1 MKILLII
8 YCCLLSSSLAAKTIF
23 TYVAK
28 ATIEDPRI
36 SYEKRVLELALIKTQ
51 GEYGDF
57 ELIPS
62 DSGITKA
69 RLQIQMKQGLYD
81 NYFFKMS
88 VTDKILTDYHVI
100 NFPIDLGL
108 VGYRIAFV
116 HQSNLQN
123 LRKVTELEELKDLLI
138 LQGIGWLDGDIL
150 QANGLTVSNV
160 TNKTSMYKMISL
172 NRADLYFRGLNE
184 IKNEIL
190 YNKPMYP
197 EVEIEPYIV
206 LHYPLPRFFVTSK
219 ENAHNAK
226 RVELGLKKAYAD
238 GSLIKLWESVY
249 LEDIQFINLNKRHV
263 IELENPFIST
273 LDPYYKK
280 YNYKLGSLP
289 TKKLN

>member
-8 YCCLLSSSLAAKTIF
+8 CCYLLSSPLAAKTVF

-28 ATIEDPRI
+28 ATMEDPRT
-36 SYEKRVLELALIKTQ
+36 SYEKSVLELALKKTKA
-51 GEYGDF
+51 EYGDF

-62 DSGITKA
+62 DSGVTKA
-69 RLQIQMKQGLYD
+69 RLQIQMKQGRYD

-88 VTDKILTDYHVI
+88 ITDKILADYNVI

-108 VGYRIAFV
+108 VGYRIAFI

-123 LRKVTELEELKDLLI
+123 LIKVTKLDELKDLTI
-138 LQGIGWLDGDIL
+138 IQGIGWLDSDIL
-150 QANGLTVSNV
+150 HANGLTVSNV
-160 TNKTSMYKMISL
+160 TNKTSMFKMVAL

-190 YNKPMYP
+190 YNKPIYP
-197 EVEIEPYIV
+197 EVEIEPYIL

-219 ENAHNAK
+219 ENVHNAK
-226 RVELGLKKAYAD
+226 RVELGLKRAYED

-249 LEDIQFINLNKRHV
+249 LEDIQFINLNKRHI
-263 IELENPFIST
+263 IELENPFINT
-273 LDPYYKK
+273 LDPSYKK
-280 YNYKLGSLP
+280 YNYKLDLLP
-289 TKKLN
+289 RNNLN